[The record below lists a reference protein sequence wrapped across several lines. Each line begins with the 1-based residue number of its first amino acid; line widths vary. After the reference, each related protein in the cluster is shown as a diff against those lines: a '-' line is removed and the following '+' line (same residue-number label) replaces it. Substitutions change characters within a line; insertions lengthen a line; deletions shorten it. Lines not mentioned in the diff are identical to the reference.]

1 MKQLAKGILFLVV
14 VVGIVAYAAGFFGP
28 ERIAP
33 AKGEAPPGAPVP
45 ARTVRAERAEVP
57 VDESAVGTVCSRA
70 RIDVAAQVT
79 ARIVAV
85 RADAGQTVR
94 AGDELVVLD
103 DREFSARLDQS
114 QQALVAAEAARDSA
128 RQAQVQAEARLVQ
141 ARSSHARIQRLVE
154 GKAATP
160 QEMDDAQ
167 AALLEAQARVTDTIA
182 MIAAADARI
191 QRARKVVAEGELSV
205 GHTRI
210 AAPIDGVVAE
220 RTVEPGDLAWPG
232 RSLLVVLD
240 PNSLRLEAQ
249 VREGLIA
256 RVHVGDRLSVEV
268 PAAGATV
275 EGTVAEILPAADP
288 QSRTFRVRVNFAPA
302 AGVYPGMFGRLR
314 MPLGGRSV
322 VRIPTAAVRRV
333 GQLETVLV
341 KEGAIWARRY
351 ITTGV
356 ALKDDHVEVLSGLAG
371 GEEIGAGEDAR

>member
-1 MKQLAKGILFLVV
+1 MNQLAKGVLFLVV
-14 VVGIVAYAAGFFGP
+14 VVGIVAYAAGLFGP

-33 AKGEAPPGAPVP
+33 AKEPAPPGAPAP

-57 VDESAVGTVCSRA
+57 VDESAVGTVRSRA
-70 RIDVAAQVT
+70 RVDVAAQLT

-114 QQALVAAEAARDSA
+114 RQALVAAEAARESA
-128 RQAQVQAEARLVQ
+128 RQAKVQAEARLVQ
-141 ARSSHARIQRLVE
+141 ARSSHDRIQRLVV

-167 AALLEAQARVTDTIA
+167 AGLLEAQARVTDTVA

-240 PNSLRLEAQ
+240 PRSLRLEAQ

-256 RVHVGDRLSVEV
+256 RVHEGDRLSVEV

-356 ALKDDHVEVLSGLAG
+356 ALKDNHVEVLSGLAG

>member
-1 MKQLAKGILFLVV
+1 MKKLAKGLVFLVV
-14 VVGIVAYAAGFFGP
+14 VVGIVLYAAGAFGP

-33 AKGEAPPGAPVP
+33 AKEPAPPGVPAP
-45 ARTVRAERAEVP
+45 ARTVLAERADVP
-57 VDESAVGTVCSRA
+57 VDESAVGTVQSRA
-70 RIDVAAQVT
+70 RIDVAAQLT

-103 DREFSARLDQS
+103 DREFAARLEQS
-114 QQALVAAEAARDSA
+114 RQALVAAEAARDSA
-128 RQAQVQAEARLVQ
+128 RQAKVQAEARLVQ
-141 ARSSHARIQRLVE
+141 ARSSHARIRRLLE
-154 GKAATP
+154 NKAATP

-167 AALLEAQARVTDTIA
+167 AALNAAQARVTEA
-182 MIAAADARI
+182 GALVAAAEARI
-191 QRARKVVAEGELSV
+191 QGAQKVVAEGEINL

-210 AAPIDGVVAE
+210 AAPIDGVIAE
-220 RTVEPGDLAWPG
+220 RSVEPGDLAWPG
-232 RSLLVVLD
+232 RPLLVVLD
-240 PNSLRLEAQ
+240 PRSLRLEAQ

-256 RVHVGDRLSVEV
+256 RVREGDRLMVEV
-268 PAAGATV
+268 PAAAAKV

-288 QSRTFRVRVNFAPA
+288 QSRTFRVRVDFAPA

-314 MPLGGRSV
+314 MPLGGRTV
-322 VRIPTAAVRRV
+322 VRIPMSAVERV

-341 KEGAIWARRY
+341 KEGAIWTRRY

-356 ALKDDHVEVLSGLAG
+356 ALPGDRVEVLSGLAG

>member
-1 MKQLAKGILFLVV
+1 
-14 VVGIVAYAAGFFGP
+14 
-28 ERIAP
+28 
-33 AKGEAPPGAPVP
+33 
-45 ARTVRAERAEVP
+45 
-57 VDESAVGTVCSRA
+57 VDESAVGTVRSRA
-70 RIDVAAQVT
+70 RVDVAAQLT

-114 QQALVAAEAARDSA
+114 RQALVAAEAARESA
-128 RQAQVQAEARLVQ
+128 RQAKVQAEARLVQ
-141 ARSSHARIQRLVE
+141 ARSSHDRIQRLVV

-167 AALLEAQARVTDTIA
+167 AGLLEAQARVTDTVA

-240 PNSLRLEAQ
+240 PRSLRLEAQ

-256 RVHVGDRLSVEV
+256 RVHEGDRLSVEV

-356 ALKDDHVEVLSGLAG
+356 ALKDNHVEVLSGLAG